1 MSKTYLFVRET
12 GISGTKIVETTRKEA
27 IQYIKKNRG
36 TAGKQIGILGGNDYN
51 TVKSVYGEYA
61 PFEKISDISKL

>member
-12 GISGTKIVETTRKEA
+12 GIAGTKIVETTRKEA

-36 TAGKQIGILGGNDYN
+36 IIGKQIGILGGNDYN

-61 PFEKISDISKL
+61 PFEKIANISKL

>member
-27 IQYIKKNRG
+27 IQYIKENRG
-36 TAGKQIGILGGNDYN
+36 TTGKQIGILGGNDYN